1 MISSSSIVK
10 ALTQKKSQ
18 SQISPEKLLAF
29 LSKNHLS
36 GLLPTI
42 LKRLGKHAEK
52 EKRENTVFITTSHE
66 FSQDVMKSI
75 EKRVGSLGGRDI
87 KNIIDPKIIGG
98 FKIKDGYKIVD
109 GSVSNNIKILKESLS
124 K

>member
-10 ALTQKKSQ
+10 ALTQKKSE
-18 SQISPEKLLAF
+18 SQISPEKLVAF
-29 LSKNHLS
+29 LKKNHLS
-36 GLLPTI
+36 GLLPAI
-42 LKRLGKHAEK
+42 LNRLGKYAEK
-52 EKRENTVFITTSHE
+52 EKRESTVLITTSHE
-66 FSQDVMKSI
+66 FSLDVMKNI
-75 EKRVGSLGGRDI
+75 EKRVGSLEGRGVQ
-87 KNIIDPKIIGG
+87 NIVDPKIIGG